1 MKQLSN
7 LTKVMF
13 CIVAVLLVI
22 TVVLGI
28 ATVVK
33 DGKKDT
39 DSNQTSG
46 TLLSPPPSVDG
57 SQDATATPTATE
69 TPTPTPTPAG
79 HKIALDPGQQKNAMT
94 ADEPVGPGSST
105 MVDKMSYGATSTT
118 TGKREY
124 EWSLLFT
131 LKVKEELVARGY
143 QVILTRE
150 ENDVE
155 LSNADRAKFVNESG
169 AEVYVSIQADAAS
182 NAEAKG
188 IYAQVPTKNNSFIG
202 NMYEQCK
209 NLASCMQSAL
219 IKETGAKDR
228 GLSETDKVT
237 TLNWSKVPVT
247 VLQLGFM
254 SNKEEDTNLW
264 SDDYQKKM
272 VKAICDGIDAYFES
286 VE

>member
-1 MKQLSN
+1 
-7 LTKVMF
+7 MF
-13 CIVAVLLVI
+13 CLVAVLLVI

-33 DGKKDT
+33 DGKKDS
-39 DSNQTSG
+39 DGSQTSG
-46 TLLSPPPSVDG
+46 TLLSPSPTGDN
-57 SQDATATPTATE
+57 SQDATMAPTATE

-79 HKIALDPGQQKNAMT
+79 HKVALDPGQQKNAMT

-143 QVILTRE
+143 QVIMTRE

-155 LSNADRAKFVNESG
+155 ISNADRAKFVNESG
-169 AEVYVSIQADAAS
+169 AEIYVSIQADAAS
-182 NAEAKG
+182 NVEAKG
-188 IYAQVPTKNNSFIG
+188 IYAQVPSKSNSFIG

-209 NLASCMQSAL
+209 NLASCM
-219 IKETGAKDR
+219 
-228 GLSETDKVT
+228 
-237 TLNWSKVPVT
+237 
-247 VLQLGFM
+247 
-254 SNKEEDTNLW
+254 
-264 SDDYQKKM
+264 
-272 VKAICDGIDAYFES
+272 
-286 VE
+286 

>member
-94 ADEPVGPGSST
+94 ADEPVGPGSSI

-155 LSNADRAKFVNESG
+155 VSNADRAKSVNESG
-169 AEVYVSIQADAAS
+169 AEIYVSIQADAAS
-182 NAEAKG
+182 NVEAKG
-188 IYAQVPTKNNSFIG
+188 IYAQIPTKNNSFIG
-202 NMYEQCK
+202 SMYEQCK

>member
-1 MKQLSN
+1 MRQLSN

-33 DGKKDT
+33 DGKGDKDG
-39 DSNQTSG
+39 NQTSG
-46 TLLSPPPSVDG
+46 TLVSPSPSG
-57 SQDATATPTATE
+57 GSSQDATKAPEPTK
-69 TPTPTPTPAG
+69 TPTPTPAG
-79 HKIALDPGQQKNAMT
+79 HKIALDPGQQEKAMT
-94 ADEPVGPGSST
+94 EDEPIGPGAST

-124 EWSLLFT
+124 EWSLAFT
-131 LKVKEELVARGY
+131 LKVKEELMARGY
-143 QVILTRE
+143 DVFMTRE
-150 ENDVE
+150 ENNVE
-155 LSNADRAKFVNESG
+155 LSNADRAKLANESG
-169 AEVYVSIQADAAS
+169 AQIYISIQADAAS
-182 NAEAKG
+182 NVDAKG
-188 IYAQVPTKNNSFIG
+188 IYAQIPSKSNSFIG
-202 NMYEQCK
+202 SMYEDCK
-209 NLASCMQSAL
+209 SMAGFIQSAL
-219 IKETGAKDR
+219 IEATGAKDR

-237 TLNWSKVPVT
+237 TLNWSKIPVT

-254 SNKEEDTNLW
+254 SNKEEDKNLW
-264 SDDYQKKM
+264 SEDYQKKM

>member
-33 DGKKDT
+33 DGNKDK
-39 DSNQTSG
+39 DSSHTSG
-46 TLLSPPPSVDG
+46 TLLSPSPSGDT

-79 HKIALDPGQQKNAMT
+79 HKVALDPGQQKNAMT
-94 ADEPVGPGSST
+94 EDEPVGPGSST

-124 EWSLLFT
+124 EWSLSFT
-131 LKVKEELVARGY
+131 LKLREELVARGY

-169 AEVYVSIQADAAS
+169 AEIYVSIQADAAS
-182 NAEAKG
+182 NVEAKG
-188 IYAQVPTKNNSFIG
+188 IYAQIPTKGNSFIG
-202 NMYEQCK
+202 SMYEECK
-209 NLASCMQSAL
+209 KLANSMQSAL

-254 SNKEEDTNLW
+254 SNKQEDTNLW
-264 SDDYQKKM
+264 SEDYQKKM
-272 VKAICDGIDAYFES
+272 IKAICDGIDAYFES

>member
-13 CIVAVLLVI
+13 CLVAVLLVI

-33 DGKKDT
+33 DGKKDK
-39 DSNQTSG
+39 DSSQTSG
-46 TLLSPPPSVDG
+46 TLVSPSPSGDN
-57 SQDATATPTATE
+57 SQDATTAPTATE
-69 TPTPTPTPAG
+69 TPTPTPTPVG
-79 HKIALDPGQQKNAMT
+79 HKVALDPGQQKNAMT

-143 QVILTRE
+143 QVIMTRE

-155 LSNADRAKFVNESG
+155 ISNADRAQFVNESG
-169 AEVYVSIQADAAS
+169 AQIYVSIQADAAS
-182 NAEAKG
+182 NVEAKG
-188 IYAQVPTKNNSFIG
+188 IYAQVPSKSNSFIG
-202 NMYEQCK
+202 SMYEQCK

-254 SNKEEDTNLW
+254 SNKEEDKNLW

>member
-33 DGKKDT
+33 DGKKDM

-46 TLLSPPPSVDG
+46 TLLSPSEDG
-57 SQDATATPTATE
+57 SQDSIATPTATE
-69 TPTPTPTPAG
+69 TPTPTPTPVG

-94 ADEPVGPGSST
+94 ADEPIGPGSST
-105 MVDKMSYGATSTT
+105 TVDKMSYGATSTT

-131 LKVKEELVARGY
+131 LKLKEELVARGY

-169 AEVYVSIQADAAS
+169 AEAYVSIQADAAS

-188 IYAQVPTKNNSFIG
+188 IYAQIPTKNNSFIG
-202 NMYEQCK
+202 SMYEQCK

-264 SDDYQKKM
+264 LDDYQKKM
-272 VKAICDGIDAYFES
+272 IKAICDGIDAYFES